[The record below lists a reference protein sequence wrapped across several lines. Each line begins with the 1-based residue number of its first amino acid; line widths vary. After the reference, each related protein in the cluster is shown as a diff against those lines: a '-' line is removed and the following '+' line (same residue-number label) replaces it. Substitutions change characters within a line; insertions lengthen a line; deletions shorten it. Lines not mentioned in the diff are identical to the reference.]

1 MVGMYN
7 NIASTEL
14 VYMHHYTA
22 FGTERMLHM
31 RVVSDISRSL
41 CHIVHK
47 CIPRVYTF
55 PIALHPY
62 S

>member
-7 NIASTEL
+7 SIASTEL
-14 VYMHHYTA
+14 VYMHHYKA

-31 RVVSDISRSL
+31 RVVLSISRSL
-41 CHIVHK
+41 CHIAQK
-47 CIPRVYTF
+47 CISRVYTF
-55 PIALHPY
+55 PIALNPC